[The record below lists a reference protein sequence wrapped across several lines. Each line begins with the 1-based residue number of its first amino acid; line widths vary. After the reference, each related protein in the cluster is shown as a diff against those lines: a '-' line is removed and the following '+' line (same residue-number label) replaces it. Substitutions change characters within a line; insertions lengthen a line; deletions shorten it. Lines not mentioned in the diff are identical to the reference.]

1 MTTAAPVA
9 HLLCGLNGAGKTT
22 LAGIFEEPAESEGL
36 RILRVSGP

>member
-1 MTTAAPVA
+1 MTTAATV
-9 HLLCGLNGAGKTT
+9 HLLRGLNGAGKTT